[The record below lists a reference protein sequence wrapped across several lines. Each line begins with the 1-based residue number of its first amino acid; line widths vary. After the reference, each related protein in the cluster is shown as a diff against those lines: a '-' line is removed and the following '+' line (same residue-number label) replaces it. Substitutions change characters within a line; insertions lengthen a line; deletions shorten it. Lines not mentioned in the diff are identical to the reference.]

1 MYRLISFIKYLI
13 HTAKLVFQDCFC
25 CKALFIVMGFTH
37 SKKLFTV
44 EKQAPLLFYNPANTI
59 ALTLILVQ
67 TYAAL
72 SLIAKLINLR

>member
-1 MYRLISFIKYLI
+1 
-13 HTAKLVFQDCFC
+13 
-25 CKALFIVMGFTH
+25 MGFTQ